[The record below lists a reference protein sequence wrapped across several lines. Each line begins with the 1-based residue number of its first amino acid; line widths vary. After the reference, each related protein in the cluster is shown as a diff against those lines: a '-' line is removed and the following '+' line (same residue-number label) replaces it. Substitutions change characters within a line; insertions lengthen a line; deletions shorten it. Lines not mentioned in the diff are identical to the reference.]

1 MTQTTNRMLD
11 EFAKMMTD
19 AAGAAQGMRREVET
33 AMRSHA
39 ERFLGEMNVVQREEF
54 EAVREMAV
62 LAREENEALNRRI
75 AALESRLGTDQA
87 QSGPERSGDE
97 PIKFGARKGTG
108 IGAADDKGGDR
119 QAPG

>member
-19 AAGAAQGMRREVET
+19 AAGAAQGVRREVET

-39 ERFLGEMNVVQREEF
+39 ERFLGEMNIVQREEF
-54 EAVREMAV
+54 EALREMAI
-62 LAREENEALNRRI
+62 LAREDNQSLKRRI
-75 AALESRLGTDQA
+75 AALEERLGADVA
-87 QSGPERSGDE
+87 ERPGDE

-108 IGAADDKGGDR
+108 TGAADDKGGDQ